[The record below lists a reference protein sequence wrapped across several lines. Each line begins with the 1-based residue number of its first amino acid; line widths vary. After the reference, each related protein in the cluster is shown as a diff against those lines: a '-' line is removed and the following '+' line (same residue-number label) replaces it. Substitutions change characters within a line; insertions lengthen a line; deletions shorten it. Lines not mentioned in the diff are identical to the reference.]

1 MDLESSKSKQ
11 FVASK
16 GSLQEEKMVR
26 ALVVDDD
33 SIVRKIHM
41 RLLRK
46 LGLKTEAVENGKE
59 AVDLCQSGKSFDLVL
74 MDMEMPIMD
83 GPTATKELR
92 AMGVTNMIVGV
103 TSCSMES
110 ETQAFIR
117 AGVDGCIKK
126 PLSIDAVNNMMNDLV
141 KKL

>member
-1 MDLESSKSKQ
+1 MIQKNSTKRLQSRLHTLHMFINYYRQVLTQNLFLAGNMDLESSKSKQ

-33 SIVRKIHM
+33 SLVRKIHM
-41 RLLRK
+41 KLLRK
-46 LGLKTEAVENGKE
+46 LELQTEAVENGKE

-83 GPTATKELR
+83 GPT
-92 AMGVTNMIVGV
+92 VI
-103 TSCSMES
+103 
-110 ETQAFIR
+110 
-117 AGVDGCIKK
+117 
-126 PLSIDAVNNMMNDLV
+126 NNSYERLEIYLDYMLN
-141 KKL
+141 